1 MDFSSQYDVYVR
13 KLRMFEDKNSLLYR
27 KMELNVTGWR
37 TTFLSEKFDKYLN
50 KTEKQMLQVTKDTLV
65 RAERDLILEYKRKAL
80 LTDRIK
86 KVDYSRISQEV
97 EQLLEKKPFHRRV

>member
-1 MDFSSQYDVYVR
+1 
-13 KLRMFEDKNSLLYR
+13 
-27 KMELNVTGWR
+27 
-37 TTFLSEKFDKYLN
+37 
-50 KTEKQMLQVTKDTLV
+50 MLQVTKDTLV

-97 EQLLEKKPFHRRV
+97 EQLLEKKPFHRGV